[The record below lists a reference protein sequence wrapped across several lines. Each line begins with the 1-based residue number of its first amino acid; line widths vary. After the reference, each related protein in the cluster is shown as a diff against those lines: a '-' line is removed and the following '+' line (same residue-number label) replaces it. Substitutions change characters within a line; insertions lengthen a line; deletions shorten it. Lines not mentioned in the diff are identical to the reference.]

1 MRTLHRLACN
11 EATRLQPQSQT
22 ATVMTTQTSPESQGM
37 RFASSGDEIS
47 VDPGKA
53 VRAPRSRPLVVYRY
67 VWRDDLS
74 DTFDESVRVLL
85 PVERQSVCLVRATV
99 PDPL

>member
-1 MRTLHRLACN
+1 MWLVENLLGIIMFH
-11 EATRLQPQSQT
+11 
-22 ATVMTTQTSPESQGM
+22 G
-37 RFASSGDEIS
+37 
-47 VDPGKA
+47 
-53 VRAPRSRPLVVYRY
+53 RAFPRSAEKRATAMTY